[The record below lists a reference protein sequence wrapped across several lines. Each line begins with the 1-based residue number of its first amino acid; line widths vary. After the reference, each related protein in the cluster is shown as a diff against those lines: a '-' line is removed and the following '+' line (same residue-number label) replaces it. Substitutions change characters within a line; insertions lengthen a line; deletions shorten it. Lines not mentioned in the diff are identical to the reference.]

1 MLTTK
6 DIIKM
11 REQKDYS
18 QIIQLEQKRERE
30 ELVNCIDTISIEEVR
45 KFTNLIKEYSRMES
59 WISSLQEEN
68 KKLREEHYKNEEL
81 QQMKE
86 RVEKAEKD
94 LYRGF
99 PITEEEDKRLKE
111 WINNHEKEH
120 SGGHGC
126 CGGKYTYI
134 FLPTSIG
141 TIGTVKCS
149 CGKSFDFQEI

>member
-6 DIIKM
+6 DIIKI
-11 REQKDYS
+11 RQQKDYS
-18 QIIQLEQKRERE
+18 QMIQLEQKRERE
-30 ELVNCIDTISIEEVR
+30 ELVNCIDTVSIDEVR
-45 KFTNLIKEYSRMES
+45 KFTDLIKAYSRMES

-126 CGGKYTYI
+126 CGGKYSYI

-141 TIGTVKCS
+141 TVGTVKCS